1 MSLAPRRRQ
10 PSILLIGLRGSG
22 KTYTGRLATRALGA
36 PWRFIDADKLFEEKH
51 GDLGSFVRTKGWE
64 AFRTTEVK
72 LLEEL
77 VERRGIEHVIAL
89 GGGVVESPA
98 AREVLKSWAKGG
110 GKVVYVERDL
120 REVVDY
126 GNKGLRV
133 IALASKDDVSSD
145 PLLKTASTTAE
156 YSQLE
161 QKLTLVGLVGMLD
174 PPRPEV
180 AGSIAATLGC
190 ASHSP
195 ALASLMPPVGQ

>member
-126 GNKGLRV
+126 LGGETLNRPQYGEDVRTVCERRV
-133 IALASKDDVSSD
+133 PWFEECCTERFVS
-145 PLLKTASTTAE
+145 P
-156 YSQLE
+156 
-161 QKLTLVGLVGMLD
+161 TL
-174 PPRPEV
+174 
-180 AGSIAATLGC
+180 
-190 ASHSP
+190 
-195 ALASLMPPVGQ
+195 SLFVRSE